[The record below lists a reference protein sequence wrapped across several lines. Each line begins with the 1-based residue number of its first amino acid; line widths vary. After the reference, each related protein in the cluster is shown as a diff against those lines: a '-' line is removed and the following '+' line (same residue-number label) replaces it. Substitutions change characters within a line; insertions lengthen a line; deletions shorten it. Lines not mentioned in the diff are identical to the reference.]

1 MAKNPL
7 EELLVMVT
15 DITNRLKDI
24 DDYETAKAIIEEIE
38 DSYATLDCVKTEIR
52 GDSENVQVRLIKIER
67 KLDKIYDL
75 LRK

>member
-38 DSYATLDCVKTEIR
+38 DTYATLDCVKTEIR